1 MQLRHVVEALGEL
14 GLVHGD
20 LSPYNVLVD
29 PRSGEEDLVVID
41 VPQVLNLVAN
51 PHGEEFL
58 RRDCRTMCT
67 WLAVQGAPP
76 SAADPEEWVAAAWR
90 GWR

>member
-1 MQLRHVVEALGEL
+1 MREAVIDLAAL

-20 LSPYNVLVD
+20 LSPYNVLADSRLAEPD
-29 PRSGEEDLVVID
+29 PVIID
-41 VPQVLNLVAN
+41 VPQTIDLIAN
-51 PHGEEFL
+51 PHGTEFL